1 MDMGKLI
8 CYLKE
13 ENTKNPDLIVKNDLA
28 IVKRKIPICAIPTTA
43 GSGAESTH
51 FSVVYIDGNKYSLA
65 HNTILPDLINLNP
78 KLSYKMPP
86 YLKAVTG
93 LDALA
98 QGIES
103 YWSKNAT
110 NQSREYSAPAIK
122 LVWNNLKKSVLKND
136 FDAHAKVV
144 LGSNFAGRAINI
156 AKTTAP
162 HAISYYFTSKH
173 NINHGHAVAFTL
185 GKVFQFNCE
194 NAINSN
200 SEMQQV
206 FNDLKDLLHIKENP
220 QIVIEDFISALNI
233 ELDYTKL
240 GIDIKKELPIIK
252 KQVNQERLK
261 NNPFQITEKDYERL
275 IFN

>member
-1 MDMGKLI
+1 
-8 CYLKE
+8 
-13 ENTKNPDLIVKNDLA
+13 
-28 IVKRKIPICAIPTTA
+28 
-43 GSGAESTH
+43 
-51 FSVVYIDGNKYSLA
+51 
-65 HNTILPDLINLNP
+65 
-78 KLSYKMPP
+78 MPS

-110 NQSREYSAPAIK
+110 IQSREYSALAIE
-122 LVWNNLKKSVLKND
+122 LVWNNLKNSVLEND
-136 FDAHAKVV
+136 FEAHTKVV
-144 LGSNFAGRAINI
+144 IGSNFAGRAINI

-173 NINHGHAVAFTL
+173 NINHGHAVALTL
-185 GKVFQFNCE
+185 GKVFQFNSE
-194 NAINSN
+194 NVTNSSN
-200 SEMQQV
+200 EMQQV
-206 FNDLKDLLHIKENP
+206 FKDLKKLLHIEENP
-220 QIVIEDFISALNI
+220 RLTIEDFIYELNI

-261 NNPFQITEKDYERL
+261 NNPILITENDYEKL
-275 IFN
+275 ILNKQ